1 MLNIYIINMLYIL
14 LYFCASF
21 FLNGSMV
28 SFGNKYALVAHILHK
43 NKNKNGWNGLNFDL
57 IANI

>member
-21 FLNGSMV
+21 FLYGSMV
-28 SFGNKYALVAHILHK
+28 SFGNKYVLVAHILHK
-43 NKNKNGWNGLNFDL
+43 NKDGLNDSNLNIKQL
-57 IANI
+57 I